1 MRNFAPALG
10 IHRVPY
16 GSIGKHNGQRWT
28 PGVREHC
35 TVTDCP
41 GVVPPWC
48 WLCLCISAHFWSS
61 LSVCQSIFDED
72 IDWGGAECVCSSLE
86 MPRSWCLSCQGWDHQ
101 PPVLP
106 GSDWDEDVERRPVA
120 ADCVVSPVRA
130 LPGDWWSPG
139 WSCSPSSREA
149 AVRLL
154 CWCSTPARA
163 GLLWLIAL
171 TSHCR
176 QLSSPRPSQQ
186 NQ

>member
-1 MRNFAPALG
+1 MDTGSEGTLHSHRLSWSRPSLMLTVFVYLGSFLIFSFRLSINFWWRYWLRWCRVVFVQVWRCRAAGVCPAKAG
-10 IHRVPY
+10 
-16 GSIGKHNGQRWT
+16 T
-28 PGVREHC
+28 
-35 TVTDCP
+35 
-41 GVVPPWC
+41 
-48 WLCLCISAHFWSS
+48 
-61 LSVCQSIFDED
+61 
-72 IDWGGAECVCSSLE
+72 
-86 MPRSWCLSCQGWDHQ
+86 HQ

-120 ADCVVSPVRA
+120 GDCVVSPVRA

-176 QLSSPRPSQQ
+176 QLSSPRPCQQ